1 MTGPIL
7 LEMPHLR
14 LAPFAEEHLS
24 ERYVSWLNDP
34 EVVRFSEQRH
44 RRHSLESCRAYVRS
58 FADSPSRLWALL
70 TRQGE
75 HVGNV
80 TAAVD
85 EANAVAEL
93 GILLGERSCWGQGL
107 ATEAWTAVADH
118 LFRDLGLRKVI
129 AGAMAENTALLR
141 VAEKLG
147 MEPDGRRARHF
158 LLQGREVDAVH
169 FALFRADWLRRHPEP
184 PYGNRG

>member
-1 MTGPIL
+1 MTGPVV
-7 LEMPHLR
+7 LETPRLR

-34 EVVRFSEQRH
+34 EAVRFSEQRH

-58 FADSPSRLWALL
+58 FTGSPSRLWAVL

-85 EANAVAEL
+85 EANSLAEL
-93 GILLGERSCWGQGL
+93 GILLGERTCWGQGL

-118 LFRDLGLRKVI
+118 CSGTSACGSLWPEPWPRTQPCCAWPKSWACRPMAAGSGTLCFRDARW
-129 AGAMAENTALLR
+129 T
-141 VAEKLG
+141 
-147 MEPDGRRARHF
+147 RRTSPCSAPI
-158 LLQGREVDAVH
+158 G
-169 FALFRADWLRRHPEP
+169 
-184 PYGNRG
+184 